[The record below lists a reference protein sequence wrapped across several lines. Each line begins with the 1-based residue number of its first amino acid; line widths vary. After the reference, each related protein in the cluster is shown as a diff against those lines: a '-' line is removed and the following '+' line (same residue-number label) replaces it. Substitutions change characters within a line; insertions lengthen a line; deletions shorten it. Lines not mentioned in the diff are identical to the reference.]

1 VTLSLSLTESV
12 FAASLLLSH
21 TPGVRNHLRASAK
34 NGGLLCKS
42 YVKNLTPPRPL
53 ILTLCSLFVLAILW
67 RVYQTNNAVNLL
79 ANSNFDSQAMTGWQ
93 MNSQPDIPPSARV
106 SMVDATNRA
115 LILNIPATKSGSWV
129 GVGQRVAVEP
139 NQYYQAQLH
148 YHLSDDTAK
157 VVLRLSQF
165 GADGRLL
172 AEKDTSSAA
181 PHPPPTPPE
190 SGGAGGGSPE
200 SGGAGGAVWQFLSYN
215 FITNEATTEV
225 EIAGALVGQSATE
238 AHFDD
243 FALTVSPDH
252 LTALKQD
259 RVIWGLAL
267 LILVAL
273 AYTSPL
279 SRRFTSRFKAESKSK
294 DLDSVI
300 AATMSNKRLLL
311 MVAVN
316 VALFFIFAEIMAVT
330 LYFIQGDGLFYSHKK
345 MYALIQE
352 DKEGKLTEVRIHP
365 YFGFAGSPGWE
376 RQHLPV
382 YQTFWDGIS
391 DVKLNTVN
399 NHGLYSNHDYPFNK
413 TKSNQFIIAIFGGS
427 VAEEFALVG
436 QPYLIKALQA
446 SPFFANKEVIILNFS
461 YPGYKQPQQLL
472 LLNYFSA
479 IGQKFDLVVNI
490 DGFNEVALSNENNRH
505 QVDLSMPQIGAM
517 NTLVN
522 LSDQTTLTPRRLE
535 ALVAINRDKA
545 VLNQLAAFINQNY
558 LASLNFALEKYYA
571 YRFNDYQATV
581 HDFQDIKAG
590 YSEASLLFVKPS
602 DFVLAD
608 DVLYQQ
614 IADQWATSSMMMY
627 QFLATQHVP
636 YFHFMQPNQYFSH
649 KKMGEVE
656 TKIALNENQPYRA
669 AIMKGY
675 PILQQRFDSLQSI
688 GVHFYSAIEIFDH
701 ETRPTYRDDCC
712 HYSKLGTELL
722 AQFVAQAIIK
732 ELGIRN

>member
-1 VTLSLSLTESV
+1 
-12 FAASLLLSH
+12 
-21 TPGVRNHLRASAK
+21 
-34 NGGLLCKS
+34 
-42 YVKNLTPPRPL
+42 VKNLTPTRLL
-53 ILTLCSLFVLAILW
+53 ILILCSLFIVAIFW
-67 RVYQTNNAVNLL
+67 RVYQANNAANLL
-79 ANSNFDSQAMTGWQ
+79 TNGDFANQTMTNWQ
-93 MNSQPDIPPSARV
+93 VKGQPDIPTSARL
-106 SMVDATNRA
+106 STDNA

-139 NQYYQAQLH
+139 NQSYQALLRYQL
-148 YHLSDDTAK
+148 SNDNAT
-157 VVLRLSQF
+157 VVLRISQF

-172 AEKDTSSAA
+172 AEKDTPSAA
-181 PHPPPTPPE
+181 LPPPNR
-190 SGGAGGGSPE
+190 GGLGGGSPE
-200 SGGAGGAVWQFLSYN
+200 SGGTTWQTLSYD

-225 EIAGALVGQSATE
+225 EIAGALVGSAATE
-238 AHFDD
+238 AHLDD
-243 FALTVSPDH
+243 FALVINHDY
-252 LTALKQD
+252 LTTLKQD
-259 RVIWGLAL
+259 RLIWGLAL
-267 LILVAL
+267 LLFITLLYASSLV
-273 AYTSPL
+273 
-279 SRRFTSRFKAESKSK
+279 RKSHLQIK
-294 DLDSVI
+294 I
-300 AATMSNKRLLL
+300 NQRLWL
-311 MVAVN
+311 MVGVN
-316 VALFFIFAEIMAVT
+316 IALFFIFAEIMAVT
-330 LYFIQGDGLFYSHKK
+330 LYFIQGDGLFYTHKK
-345 MYALIQE
+345 LYALIQE

-413 TKSNQFIIAIFGGS
+413 TKANQFIIGIFGGS

-446 SPFFANKEVIILNFS
+446 SPFFADKEVIILNFA

-472 LLNYFSA
+472 LLNYFAA
-479 IGQKFDLVVNI
+479 IGQKFDLVINI

-505 QVDLSMPQIGAM
+505 QVDISMPQIGAM

-545 VLNQLAAFINQNY
+545 VLNQLATFINQNY
-558 LASLNFALEKYYA
+558 LASLNFALEQYYA

-581 HDFQDIKAG
+581 RDFQDIKAG

-602 DFVLAD
+602 DSVLAD
-608 DVLYQQ
+608 DALYQQ
-614 IADQWATSSMMMY
+614 IATQWATSSMMMQ

-649 KKMGEVE
+649 KKFGEAE
-656 TKIALNENQPYRA
+656 AKIALNENQPYRA

-675 PILQQRFDSLQSI
+675 PILQQHFDSLQSAQI
-688 GVHFYSAIEIFDH
+688 HFYSAIDIFDH

-712 HYSKLGTELL
+712 HYSKLGTELM